1 MKEQVTNVAKSISQ
15 FWKAM
20 EKKKRITIACIVAG
34 VILVA
39 VILTAILNR
48 PNYVVLYSNLDKS
61 EATEIASII
70 GDLKVDA
77 QVKSDGT
84 ILVPKESENNIRMQL
99 ATKGYPKSGYSYDIW
114 TKNVG
119 MFTTDSQQ
127 KELKKMQ
134 LQERLAATIGEL
146 DGIDKAVVTLDIP
159 EKSNTVIS
167 TTKSVPSASVVVHL
181 NTGVT
186 LGANQ
191 ISGITHVVMKSIS
204 GLDEANISV
213 VDQNANLL
221 IAGDGNMDDIT
232 VEQKRLQFKLN
243 FENQLAANAL
253 TLLEPAYGADGVRLK
268 LNSVMNF
275 DKKVSEGTTHTPSVG
290 DSGMLEHED
299 WSSAYGK
306 DDTSNGIVGV
316 EPNADGSYP
325 TLDGKDDGIRWAE
338 GSGSRNYLVNTLKEQ
353 IEKNGAHV
361 ENVTVSVVVYKSSI
375 TENERQSIMETV
387 ANATGTAVKYVSVQ
401 NLPKFKDTPEGLP
414 TLDKP
419 FLFGLSLKQ
428 ALIYIAVALAVV
440 FAILILISVLVSK
453 KAKKKKKLAL
463 EAAQAEELAQKQ
475 AAEIQK
481 ITDVPDTKEQAV
493 RREIGDF
500 AKNSPEIAAQLLK
513 SWLREDGDKK

>member
-1 MKEQVTNVAKSISQ
+1 MKEQVAKVTKSITQ

-20 EKKKRITIACIVAG
+20 EKKRKITIACIVAG

-39 VILTAILNR
+39 VILAIILNR
-48 PNYVVLYSNLDKS
+48 PNYVVLYTNLDNS
-61 EATEIASII
+61 EATEIASMI

-84 ILVPKESENNIRMQL
+84 ILVPKASENHIRMQL

-114 TKNVG
+114 TKNIG

-134 LQERLAATIGEL
+134 LQERLAATIGDLE
-146 DGIDKAVVTLDIP
+146 GIEKAVVTLDIP

-181 NTGVT
+181 KTGVT

-191 ISGITHVVMKSIS
+191 ISGITHVVMKSIA
-204 GLDEANISV
+204 GLEESNISV

-221 IAGDGNMDDIT
+221 IAGDGSADDIT
-232 VEQKRLQFKLN
+232 VEQKRLQFKFN
-243 FENQLAANAL
+243 FENQLAQNAL
-253 TLLEPAYGADGVRLK
+253 NLLVPAYGQDGVRLK

-306 DDTSNGIVGV
+306 DNTSGGTVGV
-316 EPNADGSYP
+316 GPNADGSYP
-325 TLDGKDDGIRWAE
+325 TLDNNGKDNLWAE

-353 IEKNGAHV
+353 IEKNGVYV
-361 ENVTVSVVVYKSSI
+361 ENVTVSVVIYKSSL

-387 ANATGTAVKYVSVQ
+387 ANATGTPAKFVSVQ
-401 NLPKFKDTPEGLP
+401 NLPKFTDTPDGLP
-414 TLDKP
+414 PIDKP
-419 FLFGLSLKQ
+419 FLFGKSLKQ
-428 ALIYIAVALAVV
+428 VLIYLAIALAIV
-440 FAILILISVLVSK
+440 FGIIILITVLASK
-453 KAKKKKKLAL
+453 KAKRKKKLAL
-463 EAAQAEELAQKQ
+463 QAIAEAEKEKQQ
-475 AAEIQK
+475 AAEVQK
-481 ITDVPDTKEQAV
+481 ISDVPDTKEQAV